1 MVYGGLDGCI
11 NTLIIILSGI
21 SSDNAA
27 NKILGF
33 CASAIVGDAIGMGLG
48 DYLSAMA
55 EIKYIKSEEAR
66 ELY

>member
-21 SSDNAA
+21 SSNNTAKA
-27 NKILGF
+27 ILGF
-33 CASAIVGDAIGMGLG
+33 SVSAIVGDAIGMGLG

-55 EIKYIKSEEAR
+55 EIKYVKSE
-66 ELY
+66 

>member
-21 SSDNAA
+21 SSENTPRQ
-27 NKILGF
+27 ILGF
-33 CASAIVGDAIGMGLG
+33 CISAIVGDAIGMGLG

-55 EIKYIKSEEAR
+55 
-66 ELY
+66 